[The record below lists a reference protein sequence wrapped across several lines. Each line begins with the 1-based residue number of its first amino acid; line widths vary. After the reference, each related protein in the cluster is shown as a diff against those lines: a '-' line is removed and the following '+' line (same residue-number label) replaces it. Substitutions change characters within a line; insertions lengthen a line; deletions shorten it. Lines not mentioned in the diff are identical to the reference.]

1 MPLKHT
7 GTDDVGFRT
16 ILQNNRYAEVITGW
30 EFTFI
35 FERYDGCGDR
45 TGQMLARVITAR
57 ETVIMAKQAKV
68 KSSVIDGKLDMINQ
82 CAPGE
87 DTGAF
92 SEGER

>member
-1 MPLKHT
+1 LPLKHT

-35 FERYDGCGDR
+35 FERHDGCGDR
-45 TGQMLARVITAR
+45 TGQILARVITPHEA
-57 ETVIMAKQAKV
+57 VIMAKQAKK
-68 KSSVIDGKLDMINQ
+68 KSSVINGKLDMINQ
-82 CAPGE
+82 CTRGE

-92 SEGER
+92 SAGER